1 MARRVM
7 QSAMNEINPNY
18 TGLDQHRSWE
28 YDTSFNDVLSE
39 QLSRAPY
46 LIASIFAHFLIGLM
60 VAGILVLTNH
70 DEPDPPLFVA
80 AAPEVPPDVDD
91 EPEVKPD
98 VIEDEVVEPTLTDVI
113 MEPLNDPQELQ
124 DEGDPD
130 QLADSPFDSFATNND
145 IGIGGNA
152 GGNKGARGGGGGGS
166 RSETEAAVKGGLE
179 WLSDHQSSGGF
190 WDADGFMYNDRYDDQ
205 PSSDGPGNPVND
217 VGLTGLALLAFMG
230 NNQTMNE
237 GEYQDTVKDGVTWLI
252 DVQQG
257 SGLIG
262 DEAGNSTL
270 YNQSIATM
278 ALGEAYYFS
287 KRSLTLKKPL
297 TKAVNV
303 IVKAR
308 NPYGAWRYDLEP
320 NGDSDSSIT
329 GWMVFAL
336 KTAEDSEINIDKA
349 AYDGAETWFASMQ
362 DQNTGRVGY
371 AWGEGGG
378 GVGSLPSRPPSYI
391 DKFPAE
397 KSESLTAVALLSRI
411 FMTDDKKVRRWSD
424 HPNYPMLKKQADL
437 IASKPPVWDEG
448 DGSID
453 MYYWYYATFAMNQWG
468 GKHWKDWRKAIET
481 ALIPNQRREKVED
494 NFTGSWDPVGPWG
507 EEGGRVYSTAI
518 CTLMLEVYYRY
529 SQVLGAR

>member
-1 MARRVM
+1 M
-7 QSAMNEINPNY
+7 QSAMNEIHHNH
-18 TGLDQHRSWE
+18 TGFDQHRSWE
-28 YDTSFNDVLSE
+28 HDTSFNDVLSE
-39 QLSRAPY
+39 QLRRAPY
-46 LIASIFAHFLIGLM
+46 LIASIFTHFLIGLL

-70 DEPDPPLFVA
+70 EEPDPPMFVA
-80 AAPEVPPDVDD
+80 AQTEIPPDVEDD
-91 EPEVKPD
+91 PLIEPEVKKDEIPEPVVSD
-98 VIEDEVVEPTLTDVI
+98 VDMEPVNEPTPVESL
-113 MEPLNDPQELQ
+113 
-124 DEGDPD
+124 GDPSFT
-130 QLADSPFDSFATNND
+130 ADSPFDDFGDNGD
-145 IGIGGNA
+145 IGLGGNA
-152 GGNKGARGGGGGGS
+152 GGPMGTRGGEGGGGGGS
-166 RSETEAAVKGGLE
+166 PTQIAVKDGLE
-179 WLSDHQSSGGF
+179 WLSIHQSPSGF
-190 WDADGFMYNDRYDDQ
+190 WDADGFMYNDNYDDQ

-230 NNQTMNE
+230 NNQTMNA
-237 GEYQDTVKDGVTWLI
+237 GNYQETVKDGVTWMI
-252 DVQQG
+252 DVQQD

-262 DEAGNSTL
+262 EEAGNSTL

-287 KRSLTLKKPL
+287 NRSPALKKPV

-320 NGDSDSSIT
+320 NGASDSSIT

-336 KTAEDSEINIDKA
+336 KTAEDSRINIDKA
-349 AYDGAETWFASMQ
+349 AYDGAEDWFASMQ
-362 DQNTGRVGY
+362 DKNTGRVGY

-378 GVGSLPSRPPSYI
+378 GVGSLPSRPPSYV

-411 FMTDDKKVRRWSD
+411 FMTDHKKVKRWSD

-453 MYYWYYATFAMNQWG
+453 MYYWYYGTFAMNQWG
-468 GKHWKDWRKAIET
+468 GKHWKDWRKSIET
-481 ALIPNQRREKVED
+481 ALIPNQRRENEED
-494 NFTGSWDPVGPWG
+494 NFYGSWDPAGPWG
-507 EEGGRVYSTAI
+507 EDGGRVYSTAI

-529 SQVLGAR
+529 AQVLGAR

>member
-1 MARRVM
+1 
-7 QSAMNEINPNY
+7 MNEINPNY

-39 QLSRAPY
+39 QLRRAPY
-46 LIASIFAHFLIGLM
+46 LIASIFAHFLIGLL

-80 AAPEVPPDVDD
+80 APVETPPDVDN
-91 EPEVKPD
+91 EPD
-98 VIEDEVVEPTLTDVI
+98 VDPVVEKDEVVEPVVTEANLDPVD
-113 MEPLNDPQELQ
+113 EPTELE
-124 DEGDPD
+124 DDGDPNM
-130 QLADSPFDSFATNND
+130 LADAPFDQMYT
-145 IGIGGNA
+145 GIDVGL
-152 GGNKGARGGGGGGS
+152 GGGGGGDYRNRGNGRPGGGGS
-166 RSETEAAVKGGLE
+166 KTEEAVKGGLE
-179 WLSDHQSSGGF
+179 WLGIHQSAGGF
-190 WDADGFMYNDRYDDQ
+190 WDADGFMYNDRYDDR

-230 NNQTMNE
+230 NNQAMNN
-237 GEYQDTVKDGVTWLI
+237 GEYQDTVKDGVTWLT

-287 KRSLTLKKPL
+287 NKSPALKRPV

-336 KTAEDSEINIDKA
+336 KTAGESDINIDKGA
-349 AYDGAETWFASMQ
+349 FDGAETWFASME
-362 DQNTGRVGY
+362 DKNTGRVGY

-411 FMTDDKKVRRWSD
+411 FMTDGKKVKRWSD
-424 HPNYPMLKKQADL
+424 HPNYEMLKKQADL
-437 IASKPPVWDEG
+437 IASKPPLWDEG

-453 MYYWYYATFAMNQWG
+453 MYYWYYGTFAMNQWG
-468 GKHWKDWRKAIET
+468 GKHWKDWKKAIET
-481 ALIPNQRREKVED
+481 ALIPNQHRQDEED
-494 NFTGSWDPVGPWG
+494 NFFGSWDPVGPWG

-529 SQVLGAR
+529 SQILGAR